1 MWCASLA
8 MGIAM
13 RGNRHTLTPYTLVS
27 SLHSMYRKNSPM
39 GVVNAQ
45 NKQVHHAI
53 VFRFFSLL

>member
-1 MWCASLA
+1 
-8 MGIAM
+8 MGTAM